1 MAFRIGNPLGDRK
14 ASLVWSP
21 ENLRLAA
28 GMVFMIGVFAY
39 ALLLT
44 RGIPTLTP
52 QGLLLLVASAVVGAY
67 MAMNIGANDVANN
80 LGPAVGSRAIT
91 LGWAIVIAAVFEALG
106 AIIAG
111 GEVVGTIKGGII
123 DPAEI
128 EQVSEFAWLMFSALL
143 AGALWLN
150 LATALGAPVST
161 THSIIGAVMGAGI
174 AAGGWALV
182 NWATIGQIVASWL
195 ISPLMGGLI
204 AATILYV
211 IKRKI
216 TYRSAMHQAAGQ
228 VVPWLVA
235 LMAWAFATFMLIK
248 GLGDLYRLP
257 VVQAAPVGAVV
268 ALAAFLA
275 VRGPIR
281 RSAATLENTK
291 GAVNRLFTVPLIF
304 AAALLSFAHG
314 ANDVANA
321 IGPLA
326 AIYEAIKTDEIA
338 TRAATPM
345 WILIL
350 GAVGLAAGLALYG
363 SKLIRTVGRE
373 ITELDR
379 MRAFSIALAA
389 AITVI
394 IAAQLGMPI
403 STTHVTIGALFG
415 VGFLREYLKTNYA
428 KMEQTIIAGH
438 EGEERAKVEAY
449 LHRFEAAPIEEKRR
463 MLADIKA
470 RSPGIPEAPLF
481 AKKERKAMK
490 KVVKQQLVKRSLVFR
505 IVAAWIITV
514 PATAVLAALLFKL
527 IILLGG

>member
-1 MAFRIGNPLGDRK
+1 VALGTQDSK
-14 ASLVWSP
+14 GPVTPVVWSR
-21 ENLRLAA
+21 EYLRLTA
-28 GMVFMIGVFAY
+28 GLLFMIGVFVF
-39 ALLLT
+39 ALLQT
-44 RGIPTLTP
+44 RGIPALTP
-52 QGLLLLVASAVVGAY
+52 QGLLLLVSSAIVGAY

-80 LGPAVGSRAIT
+80 LGPAVGSGAIS
-91 LGWAIVIAAVFEALG
+91 LGGAILIAAVFEAMG

-123 DPAEI
+123 DPEGI
-128 EQVSEFAWLMFSALL
+128 EQVSHFAWLMFSALL

-161 THSIIGAVMGAGI
+161 THSIIGAVLGAGV
-174 AAGGWALV
+174 AAGGWGLV
-182 NWATIGQIVASWL
+182 NWATIGQIVASWV

-204 AATILYV
+204 AAACLYV
-211 IKRKI
+211 IKRNI
-216 TYRSAMHQAAGQ
+216 TYQMEKHHAAGQ

-235 LMAWAFATFMLIK
+235 VMAWAFVTFMLIK
-248 GLGDLYRLP
+248 GLGDIYRLS
-257 VVQAAPVGAVV
+257 VDRAALVGLAIAV
-268 ALAAFLA
+268 LAFFLL
-275 VRGPIR
+275 RGPIK
-281 RSAATLENTK
+281 RSARALDNSKE
-291 GAVNRLFTVPLIF
+291 GVNELFTVPLIF

-321 IGPLA
+321 VGPLA
-326 AIYEAIKTDEIA
+326 AIYEAIQSGEIA
-338 TRAATPM
+338 TRAPTPM
-345 WILIL
+345 WILVL
-350 GAVGLAAGLALYG
+350 GALGLAAGLALYG

-394 IAAQLGMPI
+394 IAAQLGMPV

-415 VGFLREYLKTNYA
+415 VGFLREYLKMNYA
-428 KMEQTIIAGH
+428 RMEQTIIAGH
-438 EGEERAKVEAY
+438 EGEDRAKVEAY
-449 LHRFEAAPIEEKRR
+449 LRSFEAATVVEKRR
-463 MLADIKA
+463 MLAEMKA
-470 RSPGIPEAPLF
+470 RAKESPEETLF

-490 KVVKQQLVKRSLVFR
+490 KAYEKQLVKRSMVLR

-514 PATAVLAALLFKL
+514 PATALLAALLFKT